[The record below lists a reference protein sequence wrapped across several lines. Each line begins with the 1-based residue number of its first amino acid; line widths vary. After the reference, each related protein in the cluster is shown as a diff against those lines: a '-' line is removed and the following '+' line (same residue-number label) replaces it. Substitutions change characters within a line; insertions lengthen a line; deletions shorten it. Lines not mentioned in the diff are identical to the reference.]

1 MPSYFYECRKCC
13 KVFTV
18 KKKMEEC
25 EQPAICPDCGKST
38 AKRVVLGPFF
48 VRRNASAK
56 AAPPLGDGT
65 SRAAAN
71 QRPWTARMVNCEAI
85 NCDTGIKISGDA
97 RIQSHGLKLRGNR
110 ISIDIDGNGE
120 LHGFNTDIE

>member
-1 MPSYFYECRKCC
+1 MPSYFYGCRKCC

-18 KKKMEEC
+18 TRKMEEC

-38 AKRVVLGPFF
+38 TKRVILGPFF
-48 VRRNASAK
+48 VRRNASPK
-56 AAPPLGDGT
+56 PSPLLGDGT
-65 SRAAAN
+65 SKAAD
-71 QRPWTARMVNCEAI
+71 QRPWTARMVNCEASD
-85 NCDTGIKISGDA
+85 CETGIKISGDA

-110 ISIDIDGNGE
+110 TSIDIDGNGE